1 MIRSRTYRVTFLLGT
16 GGAVLTSWIL
26 PPGSAVAQPVG
37 LLEAEVNAAWRP
49 APGAAATAARERKR
63 AYGLSTAAD
72 VVRAGGTAG
81 VATGGG
87 LVLGVVTGPL
97 AGIPNV
103 GPTLA
108 DQATKTWGTLQASV
122 ADGAV
127 AFADAMSQA
136 AEPLAPG
143 LNEISAP
150 AVRAADSLALSSA
163 AAEQHLTRFGLR
175 TNLVS
180 YPFGTAAQ
188 LAHALS

>member
-1 MIRSRTYRVTFLLGT
+1 MIRSRTYRVTLMLGT
-16 GGAVLTSWIL
+16 GAAVLTSWIL
-26 PPGSAVAQPVG
+26 PLGSAVADPVRP
-37 LLEAEVNAAWRP
+37 LEAGVNAAWRP
-49 APGAAATAARERKR
+49 APGAAAGERKR
-63 AYGLSTAAD
+63 AYGLSAAAD
-72 VVRAGGTAG
+72 LGRAGGTSG

-87 LVLGVVTGPL
+87 LVVGVVTGPL
-97 AGIPNV
+97 AGVPTI

-127 AFADAMSQA
+127 AFADAVTQV

-150 AVRAADSLALSSA
+150 VVRAADSLALSSA